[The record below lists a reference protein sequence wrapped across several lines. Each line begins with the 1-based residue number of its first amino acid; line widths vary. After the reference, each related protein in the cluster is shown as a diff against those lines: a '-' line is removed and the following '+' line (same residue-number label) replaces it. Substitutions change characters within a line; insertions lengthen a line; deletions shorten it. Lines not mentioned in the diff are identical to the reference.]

1 MTAKL
6 DGEPQINVALT
17 IDAPP
22 ELLAQR
28 GCDAEQASELDETEE
43 VLSVATESRQGSVRH
58 KPASPR
64 LSAPQGLTAWPERND
79 SNF

>member
-43 VLSVATESRQGSVRH
+43 VLSVELPTDQQMAPPLNPGKEAFDTSPLLRAFPRH
-58 KPASPR
+58 KA
-64 LSAPQGLTAWPERND
+64 
-79 SNF
+79 